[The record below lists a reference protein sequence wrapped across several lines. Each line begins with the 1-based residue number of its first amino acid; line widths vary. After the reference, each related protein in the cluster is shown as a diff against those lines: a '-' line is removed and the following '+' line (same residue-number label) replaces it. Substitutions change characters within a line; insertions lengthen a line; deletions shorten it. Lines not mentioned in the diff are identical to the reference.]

1 MAKTC
6 ASLGFGIQQSTSAN
20 ITLVLVDNGSN
31 DRTLDEAEAIRAN
44 SQPDSVVIAEEA
56 ERGYVP
62 PRHRGN
68 LIAAELARRKG
79 SLRDFLILQADADT
93 HYCDG
98 YVDAMRDAA
107 ESVPPNALFKARTSY
122 PNEFLQQHGNYVA
135 LCDKAD
141 ADFESLLSDHP
152 EDVIIDD
159 KACGYRL
166 SDYFR
171 WGKHRREFLADGDE
185 VFAETTRLYLR
196 AKTFAADAIL
206 VDDALAQHSVRR
218 LLEHAGLDLATSGF
232 PREESWRIR
241 RSAALSEIK
250 SISALMANTHT
261 SIVAEALTLR
271 RRHLLGLFGI
281 LPWHVARSLGL
292 PSRHD
297 PETWAVALSLPLRDA
312 GCVQKNPG
320 RLIEDILDWIDDAS
334 T

>member
-1 MAKTC
+1 M
-6 ASLGFGIQQSTSAN
+6 I
-20 ITLVLVDNGSN
+20 LVDNGSN
-31 DRTLDEAEAIRAN
+31 DQTLGEAEAIRAN
-44 SQPDSVVIAEEA
+44 SRPESVVIAHEP

-68 LIAAELARRKG
+68 LIAAELARKQG

-93 HYCDG
+93 NYSDG
-98 YVDAMRDAA
+98 YIDAMCTAA
-107 ESVPPNALFKARTSY
+107 EGASSNILFKARTSY
-122 PNEFLQQHGNYVA
+122 PDDFIQQHADYIA

-141 ADFESLLSDHP
+141 ADFEFLISDHP

-171 WGKHRREFLADGDE
+171 WGKHQREFLANGDE

-232 PREESWRIR
+232 PREGSWTIR
-241 RSAALSEIK
+241 QSAALSEIK

-261 SIVAEALTLR
+261 SIVAEALALR

-292 PSRHD
+292 PSRHA
-297 PETWAVALSLPLRDA
+297 PETWAFDSSLPLRDA
-312 GCVQKNPG
+312 GCVQNNPG
-320 RLIEDILDWIDDAS
+320 RLIEDVLDWIDHKSA
-334 T
+334 

>member
-6 ASLGFGIQQSTSAN
+6 ASLGFGTQQSTSPN
-20 ITLVLVDNGSN
+20 ITLILVDNGSN
-31 DRTLDEAEAIRAN
+31 DRTLDVAEAIRAN
-44 SQPDSVVIAEEA
+44 SQPESVLIAHEP

-68 LIAAELARRKG
+68 LIAAELARTQG

-93 HYCDG
+93 NYSEG
-98 YVDAMRDAA
+98 YIDAMCAVA
-107 ESVPPNALFKARTSY
+107 ESASSNVLFKARTSY
-122 PNEFLQQHGNYVA
+122 PDEFIRQHGDYIA

-141 ADFESLLSDHP
+141 ANFEFLISDHP

-171 WGKHRREFLADGDE
+171 WGTHQREFLTDGDE

-206 VDDALAQHSVRR
+206 VDDALAQHSMRR
-218 LLEHAGLDLATSGF
+218 LFEHAGLDLATSGF

-241 RSAALSEIK
+241 WSAALSEIK
-250 SISALMANTHT
+250 SISALMASTHT
-261 SIVAEALTLR
+261 PILAEALTLR
-271 RRHLLGLFGI
+271 RRHVLGLFGI

-292 PSRHD
+292 TSRHD
-297 PETWAVALSLPLRDA
+297 PETWAVDLSLPFRDA

-320 RLIEDILDWIDDAS
+320 RLIEDVLDWIDDAPV
-334 T
+334 